1 MKFEIE
7 IMRNKTVELVNAWA
21 AFELNNPNAEIVDF
35 CNYYLLGNQN
45 QEEGRV
51 QDQFQSP
58 VRDLGEVIT
67 RLYKFTQFYTKKG
80 LEKTELNSIEEF
92 GYLGYIITMPSP
104 TKSEIIHQHLNE
116 FTTGVEILKRLMNKK
131 LITEFKHESDK
142 RSKKLKATALGIQTF
157 MQAVNEMKTIG
168 EIVFCLL
175 SNDEMKTIYRLLKKL
190 DEIHTQEFHL
200 NKGRDLSQI
209 SNEMIK
215 KRGLPR
221 FTI

>member
-1 MKFEIE
+1 MI
-7 IMRNKTVELVNAWA
+7 NKTVELVNAWA

-35 CNYYLLGNQN
+35 CNYYLLESRKES
-45 QEEGRV
+45 EERV
-51 QDQFQSP
+51 QDQFQSS

-67 RLYKFTQFYTKKG
+67 RLYKFTQFYSKKG
-80 LEKTELNSIEEF
+80 LEKTGLNSIEEF
-92 GYLGYIITMPSP
+92 AYLGYIITMPSP

-116 FTTGVEILKRLMNKK
+116 FTTGVEILKRLINKK
-131 LITEFKHESDK
+131 FITEFAHENDK

-157 MQAVNEMKTIG
+157 MQAINEMKAIG

-175 SNDEMKTIYRLLKKL
+175 SDEEMKIIYRLLKKL
-190 DEIHTQEFHL
+190 DEIHTEEFSVNKSRSL
-200 NKGRDLSQI
+200 NQI
-209 SNEMIK
+209 SAEMIK